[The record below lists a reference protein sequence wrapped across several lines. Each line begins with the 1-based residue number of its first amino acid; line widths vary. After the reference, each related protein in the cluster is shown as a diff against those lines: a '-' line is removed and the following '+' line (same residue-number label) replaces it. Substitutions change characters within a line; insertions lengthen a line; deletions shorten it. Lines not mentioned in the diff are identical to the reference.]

1 MNASDDTRTSARPS
15 GRRMQRLA
23 VAALALCMAAGGA
36 MAQGRHDDD
45 RRGPPG
51 HGERFANGHDNRRS
65 DRDHRH
71 DHYDRQD
78 FRDGRHFD
86 RRGYEPRPAEW
97 RRGGRLPPEYRG
109 RNYVVNDYRVYRLQP
124 PPPLLRAACSTPLP
138 CPAAARRRPPPAE
151 KKVVMLSSNIFK
163 IPFQY
168 FQNTNSTF
176 SKC

>member
-1 MNASDDTRTSARPS
+1 MNSLSHDTRTTAHRP
-15 GRRMQRLA
+15 GRQLQRLA
-23 VAALALCMAAGGA
+23 VAALALCRAAGGA
-36 MAQGRHDDD
+36 RAQGRHDDD

-124 PPPLLRAACSTPLP
+124 PPRGYQWVGVGGEFALAAIATGII
-138 CPAAARRRPPPAE
+138 AQI
-151 KKVVMLSSNIFK
+151 VVSR
-163 IPFQY
+163 
-168 FQNTNSTF
+168 
-176 SKC
+176 